1 MNCAMNPM
9 NFSPDQYYGETAL
22 FHGESVPRPHGF
34 GRRLFYRRNE
44 HGCVYKGSI
53 MSTWERGCPDGSCI
67 YHDATGDVYTGQV
80 KGGQRCGAGVYVYND
95 ETSIVGYW
103 KDNRPHGI
111 GLQKDAD
118 GELALL
124 LGGKLWKRIVYN
136 DQDKGPDDLPRMEL
150 VNIFPTP

>member
-1 MNCAMNPM
+1 MNLHPVPSAGP
-9 NFSPDQYYGETAL
+9 SYPYYGEIAV
-22 FHGESVPRPHGF
+22 FNGVPQPHGF
-34 GRRLFYRRNE
+34 GRKLFYRRNE
-44 HGCVYKGSI
+44 HGFVYTGSI
-53 MSTWERGCPDGSCI
+53 IGIWNGGTPEGHCI

-80 KGGQRCGAGVYVYND
+80 KGGQRFGAGVYVYND
-95 ETSIVGYW
+95 GTSIMGYW

-118 GELALL
+118 GEHALL

-136 DQDKGPDDLPRMEL
+136 DQEGPDDLPRMEL